1 MQWMSEATTATFEQ
15 EVIERS
21 KAAVVVVDF
30 WAPTC
35 APCLMLGPI
44 LEEAV
49 AARDGAVWLVKV
61 NTQHSR
67 ELVLGL
73 KIQSIPN
80 VKAFV
85 DGKIVDEFVGLR
97 DRRTVDAFL
106 DRIIPSPE
114 DRALRRAAE
123 LLAGGDAPQI
133 AAVLEPALASPH
145 HRDEALLLLAQ
156 AHLARQ
162 AYDEALEVLAKI
174 PEESLLASEASA
186 LQAKSELL
194 GAAAAADTEEA
205 ALRQEL
211 QQNPDDTAARWRLAG
226 TLAADGREQEAL
238 DELLELLQRDRAYQD
253 DGARRAMLAI
263 LDGLGPDDDL
273 AREYRRKMQIYL

>member
-21 KAAVVVVDF
+21 KQTVVVVDF

-49 AARDGAVWLVKV
+49 AARDGGVWLVKV
-61 NTQHSR
+61 NTMHSR

-73 KIQSIPN
+73 KIQSIPA

-85 DGKIVDEFVGLR
+85 DGRIVDEFVGLR

-106 DRIIPSPE
+106 DRVLPSPE
-114 DRALRRAAE
+114 DRALQRAVV
-123 LLAGGDAPQI
+123 LLAGGDAAQVSE
-133 AAVLEPALASPH
+133 VLEPALDSPH
-145 HRDEALLLLAQ
+145 HRDDALLLLAQ
-156 AHLARQ
+156 AHMVRR
-162 AYDEALEVLAKI
+162 AYDESLEVLAKI
-174 PEESLLASEASA
+174 PEESLLANEASA
-186 LQAKSELL
+186 LRAKSELL
-194 GAAAAADTEEA
+194 GGAEGTDEA
-205 ALRQEL
+205 ALRQTL
-211 QQNPDDTAARWRLAG
+211 QQNPADTDARWRLAG

-238 DELLELLQRDRAYQD
+238 DELLELLQRDRAYRD

-263 LDGLGPDDDL
+263 LDGVGTDDDL